1 MSARSDTMQRMTIAS
16 GKQGWCGM
24 FLCCATLSFAL
35 GCGGD
40 DDTPRG
46 RYTEP
51 CSTSVEHPCE
61 EGLECIAGVNQCTQ
75 SCATTQE
82 CRTNLGSDN
91 AYCQGGTCFELCS
104 PTKPCE
110 NGLTCTMAG
119 EMNGTCRP

>member
-1 MSARSDTMQRMTIAS
+1 MTNAS
-16 GKQGWCGM
+16 GMQGWCAT
-24 FLCCATLSFAL
+24 FLCGVALALLLLGGCA
-35 GCGGD
+35 GD

-51 CSTSVEHPCE
+51 CSSAVENPCE
-61 EGLECIAGVNQCTQ
+61 DGLSCILNQCTQ
-75 SCATTQE
+75 SCATTEE
-82 CRTNLGSDN
+82 CRMNLGSDN